1 MNYFEDHIGD
11 YAAATAHLSWDED
24 MAYTRLI
31 RAYYHTEKPIPADQT
46 YRLARATTPAQ
57 RRAVD
62 AVLSEFFTK
71 QDDGWHQKRCDAEIA
86 RFHDKQAKAKRSANA
101 RWNPKQLQ
109 TDRNANASET
119 HMRTH
124 SEGNAPNHQAPDTR
138 HQTPEV
144 DNPSGLSPEQRA
156 SPAEICR
163 DLKTAGIADVNPGH
177 PRLLA
182 LCEAGAQ
189 PAEFLGFVPTAI
201 DKAPG
206 RGFAYVLGAVEG
218 ERKRAAQ
225 TAGSLHRGPMP
236 GKQDSGETAYQRS
249 MRERMAEAAP
259 GLQRTAPGQ
268 PKPVVIDAESR
279 QLESLQ

>member
-1 MNYFEDHIGD
+1 MLEHG
-11 YAAATAHLSWDED
+11 
-24 MAYTRLI
+24 AYNLLLDR
-31 RAYYHTEKPIPADQT
+31 YYITEKGIPQDQAH
-46 YRLARATTPAQ
+46 RVCRARSKDERA
-57 RRAVD
+57 AVD
-62 AVLSEFFTK
+62 AVLSEFFVLE
-71 QDDGWHQKRCDAEIA
+71 DGHWVKDRVEREIE
-86 RFHDKQAKAKRSANA
+86 KVQAKIKAAQENGKRGG
-101 RWNPKQLQ
+101 RPKR
-109 TDRNANASET
+109 TEKEPSGFPAGSESET
-119 HMRTH
+119 Q
-124 SEGNAPNHQAPDTR
+124 SKAHQPPITS

-144 DNPSGLSPEQRA
+144 DNPSGLSPVQRA

-189 PAEFLGFVPTAI
+189 AAEFLGFVPTAI

-236 GKQDSGETAYQRS
+236 GKQDCGETAYQRS